1 MQNPSLNNNRLAR
14 RFSMQNNKKSDFFHS
29 SGYGTAQNGS
39 NIGTSASGFSV
50 KERKEFEE
58 RRKYI
63 KKYNNSQIF
72 SDTYSLR
79 HAQSYVPRT
88 EGGAGALMNSNN
100 STSRSSGSYNSTNSH
115 NSANSY
121 GSNAQNSSSARTTSS
136 EVRRNYLNTGQTS
149 GSEAPKNRPSY
160 NPTQGTNS
168 FMNRQTGGARGA
180 GAGARGAIGFG
191 GRK

>member
-14 RFSMQNNKKSDFFHS
+14 RFSMQNDKKSDFFHS

-58 RRKYI
+58 HRKYI

-88 EGGAGALMNSNN
+88 EAGALMNSNN
-100 STSRSSGSYNSTNSH
+100 STSRSSGSYSSTSSY
-115 NSANSY
+115 NSANPY
-121 GSNAQNSSSARTTSS
+121 GSNTQNSSNARMTSS
-136 EVRRNYLNTGQTS
+136 EGRRNYLNTGQTS
-149 GSEAPKNRPSY
+149 GSGAPKNRPSY

-168 FMNRQTGGARGA
+168 FMNRQAGGARGA
-180 GAGARGAIGFG
+180 GAGVRGAIGFG